1 MKFYTELHA
10 VCTTRA
16 LLLQSQNF
24 DSQPYILRKVQR
36 MEVSRVNTAAPLCVD
51 QKDRAQLSTAA
62 LAQCVVGQ
70 KGRAEKRKQR

>member
-62 LAQCVVGQ
+62 LAQCVGQ
-70 KGRAEKRKQR
+70 KGRAERRKQL